1 MLRASSETH
10 QQSINLDAIMDGSD
24 VGDIEHGTELSAFA
38 EAIVS
43 RDRIQI
49 ASTRDA
55 LVACAGDKAMVDAAG
70 VASNFQRMVRI
81 ADATGITLGDFEQP
95 TSSIRESLGI
105 NEFKTRKAD

>member
-10 QQSINLDAIMDGSD
+10 QQSINLDAIMDGGD

-49 ASTRDA
+49 A
-55 LVACAGDKAMVDAAG
+55 L
-70 VASNFQRMVRI
+70 
-81 ADATGITLGDFEQP
+81 
-95 TSSIRESLGI
+95 SLI
-105 NEFKTRKAD
+105 HI